1 MAESS
6 RFWTTSGT
14 GDGPGGGYSAAN
26 FNEFVRQTFMTN
38 PATEGV
44 LRGIG
49 NDLVVSGTSSPVAV
63 NTGAGLVYGFFYT
76 SDSSVNV
83 AIPTPTT
90 ATRIDRIVLRVSWA
104 AQTVRITRI
113 AGTEGGGAPALT
125 QTANTTWD
133 IPLAQVSIT
142 TGGVITVT
150 DQRTYIKSPGVY
162 NWINAALTVNGSV
175 TAGLSASGT
184 AVGIGAT
191 NTSNTAGSDAR
202 MSANVAG
209 ASGGD
214 PHAYFGVGGASEW
227 VAGVDNSDGDKFKIG
242 RGGAVGA
249 NNDLVID
256 ASGNITMGGT
266 LTPNALGTNTVPTA
280 AIVDGAVTTAK
291 LPDGAVTLAKHA
303 ADSVD
308 DTKVGDRVP
317 QFYRRQGGSA
327 SDWSVQGTGAQT
339 PGAVRMQ
346 AGVARIS
353 IAASPVAQS
362 TITFPVAFSNKPLAF
377 VSIVEA
383 VSTTFIA
390 SVVSVST
397 TAITIQI
404 LHYEN
409 ANATGSV
416 DVNWLAIGPE

>member
-1 MAESS
+1 MAEGS

-26 FNEFVRQTFMTN
+26 FNEFIRHAFMTD
-38 PATEGV
+38 PASEGV

-49 NDLVVSGTSSPVAV
+49 NNLAASGASSPVAI
-63 NTGAGLVYGFFYT
+63 NTGSALVYGFFYV

-90 ATRIDRIVLRVSWA
+90 ATRIDRIVLRASWA

-125 QTANTTWD
+125 QVANTTWD

-142 TGGVITVT
+142 TGGVITLT
-150 DQRTYIKSPGVY
+150 DQRTYVKAPGVY
-162 NWINAALTVNGSV
+162 QWLQAALTVAGSLN
-175 TAGLSASGT
+175 ASASASGT
-184 AVGIGAT
+184 NVQVSAT
-191 NTSNTAGSDAR
+191 NTNTGANSDAR
-202 MSANVAG
+202 TLLSVNGGTA
-209 ASGGD
+209 GD
-214 PHAYFGVGGASEW
+214 PMVLYDISGVVQWSH
-227 VAGVDNSDGDKFKIG
+227 GVDNSDGDKFKIN

-249 NNDLVID
+249 NNDFVID
-256 ASGNITMGGT
+256 SSGNITMGGT
-266 LTPNALGTNTVPTA
+266 LTPNAMGTNTVPTA
-280 AIVDGAVTTAK
+280 AIV
-291 LPDGAVTLAKHA
+291 DGAVTLAKHA

-317 QFYRRQGGSA
+317 QFYRRQGGDA
-327 SDWSVQGTGAQT
+327 SDWSVQGTTART

-346 AGVARIS
+346 GGVARIS
-353 IAASPVAQS
+353 ITASPVAQS

-383 VSTTFIA
+383 VTTTFIA
-390 SVVSVST
+390 SVVAVST

-409 ANATGSV
+409 TNITGTV